1 MVCWSVDFS
10 KAGSN
15 DKMIP
20 VIAARARK
28 RKEDT
33 ANVR

>member
-1 MVCWSVDFS
+1 LIFS

-28 RKEDT
+28 EKKIPPT
-33 ANVR
+33 